1 MISKPTVVLDNRD
14 YRQIYAQ
21 LLARRPGYVSEWL
34 APDKSAGAALGA
46 IAARYVGALLQRL
59 NQAPDK
65 NKLAFFDLLGLSID
79 PAQAA
84 RVPLVF
90 QLSDGT
96 ADGNA
101 PAGTAVSAP
110 PPPGSS
116 QQMVFETET
125 AAGIMSGKIAQVF
138 SLWPGRD
145 EYIDHTADFL
155 AGKPIAP
162 FSMDQLQTAPHIVY
176 MAHSTVLALA
186 GNVELGVEFEL
197 THGSAQQLNIA
208 WEYWDGKVWRG
219 FLSLT
224 KSCQDP
230 ASPNLDSTVG
240 LTGSGTITLQADCA
254 AAQPTAVN
262 GSTGYWLR
270 GRLLDPLPQDPV
282 NTLPEV
288 EGIKLSTTVNQAL
301 TPTFS
306 LSAPYA
312 PPAATASG
320 ATAFS
325 QASPQLARLSAP
337 GVFQSVSQS
346 APNAANLGGYVN
358 NEAGQPVQGA
368 VVTIANP
375 DDPSFGQVSAPVT
388 DATGVYT
395 FGSVPLGVSYRFR
408 VTYGG
413 MDFIPADGS
422 GRPKNPPTP
431 AQSQMDLILAIGGL
445 KPDQAY
451 ADGLKLDVSKPFY
464 PLGQQ
469 PQPGSSFY
477 LTNAELLSK
486 PGAKARMYVS
496 RTHSPQDEA
505 SITGG
510 TAATPI
516 APTPLAHLGFW
527 EYWNGRLWAP
537 LAVTSNLKT
546 SQFDLNVTEII
557 DFTVPIDMEAV
568 AVNNQTALWLRFR
581 LASGSYGFSQTVSW
595 QAGSGPT
602 NSFKYV
608 VAAPP
613 VLSDLRLGY
622 TWQFGPFHPE
632 QVLCFNDFQFLD
644 HTYEATWPGQTF
656 QPYSRMKDV
665 TPALYLGIDKQP
677 PADDIGIYF
686 DVEENPGDTQG
697 PALAWEYWDGGEW
710 SGLVVDDGTSHLRL
724 PGILSF
730 LSEPD
735 SASLARFGTPLFWVR
750 GRLKEDG
757 EPGSPTI
764 DGIYPNAVWA
774 SQRRTDNDLVL
785 GTSTGTPNQSFL
797 ITNVPVLDGERV
809 EVQELSGPR
818 ANVEWRIVALQIL
831 GGDTGALEDLET
843 QLGQEGTQTDVVD
856 GDLRLVRDRKKR
868 VTEVWVHWQSLPWLY
883 FSGPDD
889 RVYAIDRAQGS
900 LLFGDGVTGAIP
912 PAGASVLVKQMQSG
926 GGAAG
931 NVAVR
936 IITQLQGVVVG
947 VQSVF
952 NPRAAEGGAD
962 GETTAAAIDRCPK
975 TVRHRGRAIAAA
987 DYETMAFEASAAVA
1001 VARSIPGRNTV
1012 GRPVPGWITVMIIP
1026 HSQEDRPYPSYG
1038 LRQEVAAYLAARAP
1052 ADIAG
1057 AGRINLVGPDYF
1069 PIDVLATVA
1078 PITDSQA
1085 GAVEKAAQAALADFL
1100 HPLRG
1105 GPGGNG
1111 WDLGRPV
1118 FLSDVAAVLE
1128 NVAGLDFV
1136 EELSLGLNGVP
1147 QGDSIAVPESSIVVA
1162 GTITLKLTAAAR

>member
-1 MISKPTVVLDNRD
+1 MISNPTVVLDTRD

-21 LLARRPGYVSEWL
+21 LLARRPGYVNEWL
-34 APDKSAGAALGA
+34 APDKSAGSALGA

-65 NKLAFFDLLGLSID
+65 NKLAFFDLLGLSLD

-84 RVPLVF
+84 RAPLVF

-110 PPPGSS
+110 APPGSS
-116 QQMVFETET
+116 QQIVFETET
-125 AAGIMSGKIAQVF
+125 AAGIMAGKIVQVF

-145 EYIDHTADFL
+145 EYIDHSADLL
-155 AGKPIAP
+155 AGNPIEP
-162 FSMDQLQTAPHIVY
+162 FSMDQLQTAPHIIY
-176 MAHSTVLALA
+176 MAHSMVLALA
-186 GNVELGVEFEL
+186 GNVELGLEFEL
-197 THGSAQQLNIA
+197 THGSAQQLEIA

-230 ASPNLDSTVG
+230 ASPNLDSTLG
-240 LTGSGTITLQADCA
+240 LTGSGNITLLADCT
-254 AAQPTAVN
+254 AAQPAAVN
-262 GSTGYWLR
+262 GSTAYWLR
-270 GRLLDPLPQDPV
+270 GRLTEPLPQDPL

-288 EGIKLSTTVNQAL
+288 ESIKLSSTVNQVL

-312 PPAATASG
+312 PPSVAPAGTGTLLFA
-320 ATAFS
+320 
-325 QASPQLARLSAP
+325 QVSPQLAAKFVSQPAS
-337 GVFQSVSQS
+337 QSVPV
-346 APNAANLGGYVN
+346 ATNLGGFVN
-358 NEAGQPVQGA
+358 NQAGQPVQGA
-368 VVTIANP
+368 VVTISNP
-375 DDPSFGQVSAPVT
+375 DDPSFGQVSSPLT
-388 DATGVYT
+388 DLTGTYS
-395 FGSVPLGVSYRFR
+395 FESVPLGVSYQFR

-413 MDFIPADGS
+413 MDFIPANGS

-431 AQSQMDLILAIGGL
+431 AQSQMDITLAIDGL
-445 KPDQAY
+445 KLDQAFS
-451 ADGLKLDVSKPFY
+451 DGVKLDVSKPFY

-469 PQPGSSFY
+469 PQPGSAFY

-496 RTHSPQDEA
+496 RTHSPQDES

-510 TAATPI
+510 TSAAPLP
-516 APTPLAHLGFW
+516 PTPLAHLGFW

-537 LAVTSNLKT
+537 LPVTSNLKT
-546 SQFDLNVTEII
+546 SQFDLNVTEIL
-557 DFTVPIDMEAV
+557 DFTVPVDMEAV
-568 AVNNQTALWLRFR
+568 AVNNQTALWVRFR

-613 VLSDLRLGY
+613 VLNDLRLGY

-632 QVLCFNDFQFLD
+632 QVLCFNDFQYQD

-656 QPYSRMKDV
+656 QPFIRMKDV

-686 DVEENPGDTQG
+686 DIVENPDDTQG
-697 PALAWEYWDGGEW
+697 PALTWEYWDGGTW
-710 SGLVVDDGTSHLRL
+710 SGLVVDDGTSYLRL

-750 GRLKEDG
+750 GRLKDDG
-757 EPGSPTI
+757 DPGSPTVN
-764 DGIYPNAVWA
+764 GIYPNAVWA
-774 SQRRTDNDLVL
+774 SQLRTDNDLVL
-785 GTSTGTPNQSFL
+785 GTSTGTPNQAFL
-797 ITNVPVLDGERV
+797 ITNVPVLDGERI
-809 EVQELSGPR
+809 EIQELSGPR
-818 ANVEWRIVALQIL
+818 ANVEWRILALQIL
-831 GGDTGALEDLET
+831 GGDTAALENLET
-843 QLGQEGTQTDVVD
+843 QLGQEGLQTDIVD

-868 VTEVWVHWQSLPWLY
+868 VTEVWVHWQSKPWLY

-889 RVYAIDRAQGS
+889 RDYAIDRAQGS

-931 NVAVR
+931 NVAAR
-936 IITQLQGVVVG
+936 IVTQLQGVVAG
-947 VQSVF
+947 VQGVF

-987 DYETMAFEASAAVA
+987 DYETLAFEASPAVA
-1001 VARSIPGRNTV
+1001 VARSIPGRNTL
-1012 GRPVPGWITVMIIP
+1012 GRQVPGWITLMIIP
-1026 HSQEDRPYPSYG
+1026 HSLEERPYPSFG
-1038 LRQEVAAYLAARAP
+1038 LRQDVVAYIAARAP
-1052 ADIAG
+1052 ADIAE
-1057 AGRINLVGPDYF
+1057 AGRINVVGPDYF
-1069 PIDVLATVA
+1069 PIDVAATVA
-1078 PITDSQA
+1078 PNTDSQA
-1085 GAVEKAAQAALADFL
+1085 GSVEKAAQTALATFL
-1100 HPLRG
+1100 HPLLG

-1111 WDLGRPV
+1111 WDLGRSV
-1118 FLSDVAAVLE
+1118 FLSDIAAVLE
-1128 NVAGLDFV
+1128 NVEGLDFV

-1147 QGDSIAVPESSIVVA
+1147 QGDSIAVPARSIVVA
-1162 GTITLKLTAAAR
+1162 GTITLRLTAAAR